1 MEKYIGLIARIFL
14 GSLYF
19 ISILFI
25 LQFILN
31 TPQGYEAYQVSLMSK
46 GLPGIFAP
54 VSILVQLIFGIFLIT
69 GYKIKLTSYV
79 FAIFSVIWAIT
90 YFRLMG
96 NIPEEVSPSVYQ
108 DLLLK
113 ILQYLSLFGGFLYMA
128 AHPKMPLSLD
138 NMLEN
143 HKGKK

>member
-1 MEKYIGLIARIFL
+1 MEKLTGLIARIFL

-19 ISILFI
+19 VSIIFI

-31 TPQGYEAYQVSLMSK
+31 TPQGYEAYQLNLMSK

-54 VSILVQLIFGIFLIT
+54 VSILVQLIFGIFLIL

-79 FAIFSVIWAIT
+79 FAVYSLIWAIT
-90 YFRLMG
+90 YFLFMG
-96 NIPEEVSPSVYQ
+96 NLPLDISPAVGQ

-113 ILQYLSLFGGFLYMA
+113 GLQYLSLFGGFLYMA
-128 AHPKMPLSLD
+128 SHPQMGLSLD
-138 NMLEN
+138 SFCANR
-143 HKGKK
+143 KKN